1 MTEITAFLCCLWF
14 VIAFTEVACWTVDLD
29 EVRQFLDKQKEQ
41 EDYQQ
46 LHYHNYYDESEE
58 YDSFA
63 DVTAHRGQN
72 YAQQYGYEG
81 YMEKKFENLNASLLP
96 DVRWNETADV
106 WNWNWAQGERKVQW
120 SQILNIT
127 NTMTNITQNTTESPT
142 QGATESATQR
152 NSSGTTLTGTESQRA
167 KCHKMTRE
175 REHVRRLADL
185 ALFTARQLQNWATN
199 EKQYDKSSAHA
210 KEERD
215 LITRLAYFLDK
226 LAELTGYTP
235 EIKVFSKQTDKTT
248 TTTTTT
254 TVNPMS
260 VPISE
265 ELRQV
270 LLTCLRQHNAS
281 SADSAPATERCRAPQ
296 MLPPLLMRMLNIT
309 EATSAPRSSAL
320 TTTPPPP
327 LQIDPEV
334 RQARVLNNYL
344 ISNVWA
350 TQPTRTKR
358 KRSLNEPLMK
368 MVEYYTKH
376 KVWTGANKLEI
387 DKLIH
392 EDLNVENHFIKPKS
406 LEDRSDFF
414 KRKLVFS
421 LLHPNKNN
429 RGLRRPKI
437 PNFKNGYKLNKYL
450 EKLLKSDVTSSDI
463 VRKVNIL
470 PRKLKSLQKRSIII
484 EESED
489 PMRDISFY
497 VKNKPGTNVR
507 PSLAD
512 AVRVRAS
519 LQRIFNTG
527 NIEVVR
533 RYGANYNPLI
543 PSPFFFGVI
552 KTISDV

>member
-1 MTEITAFLCCLWF
+1 MASVQNDEWIFLQVHSYIYKGAKYLDGLRLALENYKQLLENCS
-14 VIAFTEVACWTVDLD
+14 IYNFTEFD
-29 EVRQFLDKQKEQ
+29 
-41 EDYQQ
+41 
-46 LHYHNYYDESEE
+46 
-58 YDSFA
+58 
-63 DVTAHRGQN
+63 
-72 YAQQYGYEG
+72 
-81 YMEKKFENLNASLLP
+81 NLNASLLP

-106 WNWNWAQGERKVQW
+106 WNWNWAQGERRVQW
-120 SQILNIT
+120 PQILNIT
-127 NTMTNITQNTTESPT
+127 NTLNNITQNTTQSTT
-142 QGATESATQR
+142 QGATQSATQGATQR
-152 NSSGTTLTGTESQRA
+152 STTEAELTGAETQRA
-167 KCHKMTRE
+167 KCHKATRE

-185 ALFTARQLQNWATN
+185 ALFTARQLQTWAAH

-210 KEERD
+210 KEERA

-235 EIKVFSKQTDKTT
+235 EIKVFSKQTDR
-248 TTTTTT
+248 TTTTT

-260 VPISE
+260 VPISD
-265 ELRQV
+265 ELRQM
-270 LLTCLRQHNAS
+270 LLTCLRQHTAHS
-281 SADSAPATERCRAPQ
+281 PDSAPATERCRAPLS
-296 MLPPLLMRMLNIT
+296 LPALLMRMLNIT
-309 EATSAPRSSAL
+309 EDNIITVASTTATPPPRSSAL

-327 LQIDPEV
+327 LHIDPEV
-334 RQARVLNNYL
+334 RQARVLDNYL
-344 ISNVWA
+344 VSNVWA
-350 TQPTRTKR
+350 RQPIRTKR

-376 KVWTGANKLEI
+376 KAWTGANKLDI
-387 DKLIH
+387 DKLH
-392 EDLNVENHFIKPKS
+392 EDLNVENHLKPKS
-406 LEDRSDFF
+406 MEDRSDFI

-421 LLHPNKNN
+421 FLYPYKNN
-429 RGLRRPKI
+429 RGFRRPKL
-437 PNFKNGYKLNKYL
+437 PNLKHGDKLNKYL
-450 EKLLKSDVTSSDI
+450 EKLRKSDVTSSDV

-470 PRKLKSLQKRSIII
+470 PRKIKSIQKRSIII

-507 PSLAD
+507 PSVAD

-543 PSPFFFGVI
+543 PSPFYFGVI
-552 KTISDV
+552 KTISDI

>member
-81 YMEKKFENLNASLLP
+81 YMEKKVHGYIYKGAQYLDGLRLALENYKQLLENCSIYNFTEVHGYIYKGAQYLDGLRLALENYKQLLENCSIYNFTEFENLNASLLP

-127 NTMTNITQNTTESPT
+127 NTLTNITQNTTESSTP
-142 QGATESATQR
+142 GATESATQR
-152 NSSGTTLTGTESQRA
+152 NFSGTALTGAESQRA

-235 EIKVFSKQTDKTT
+235 EIKVFSKQTD
-248 TTTTTT
+248 
-254 TVNPMS
+254 
-260 VPISE
+260 SE
-265 ELRQV
+265 SYLYY
-270 LLTCLRQHNAS
+270 AS
-281 SADSAPATERCRAPQ
+281 
-296 MLPPLLMRMLNIT
+296 MF
-309 EATSAPRSSAL
+309 
-320 TTTPPPP
+320 
-327 LQIDPEV
+327 
-334 RQARVLNNYL
+334 Y
-344 ISNVWA
+344 
-350 TQPTRTKR
+350 
-358 KRSLNEPLMK
+358 
-368 MVEYYTKH
+368 
-376 KVWTGANKLEI
+376 
-387 DKLIH
+387 
-392 EDLNVENHFIKPKS
+392 
-406 LEDRSDFF
+406 
-414 KRKLVFS
+414 
-421 LLHPNKNN
+421 
-429 RGLRRPKI
+429 
-437 PNFKNGYKLNKYL
+437 
-450 EKLLKSDVTSSDI
+450 I
-463 VRKVNIL
+463 VK
-470 PRKLKSLQKRSIII
+470 
-484 EESED
+484 
-489 PMRDISFY
+489 
-497 VKNKPGTNVR
+497 
-507 PSLAD
+507 
-512 AVRVRAS
+512 
-519 LQRIFNTG
+519 
-527 NIEVVR
+527 
-533 RYGANYNPLI
+533 
-543 PSPFFFGVI
+543 
-552 KTISDV
+552 